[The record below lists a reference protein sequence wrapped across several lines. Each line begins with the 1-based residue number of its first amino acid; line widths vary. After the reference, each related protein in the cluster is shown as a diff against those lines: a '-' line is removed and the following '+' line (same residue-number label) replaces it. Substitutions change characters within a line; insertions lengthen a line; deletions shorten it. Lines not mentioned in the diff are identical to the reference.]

1 MNLNDRRQSE
11 KKEPEQSKK
20 KTEETQ
26 NLNSTSQSS
35 TIISK
40 QKEVIESQQK
50 KIAIQNQMI
59 EDLKKQNQDQA
70 MIIEEKDET
79 IQEQQKE
86 MSESSSIIST
96 LKNELQKKSEQI
108 EKLNSADLILKD
120 NERLKEEIEKS
131 KKSEGRTKRDC
142 EIKLSTYGAELID
155 KKNQAVDLIIHLKE
169 EESVFKEREL
179 NMDNEILIKATELT
193 DVAELEMQ
201 KEYDA
206 KVEKIKQEYDSKK
219 YAIYAVTIG
228 AIIYGFV
235 VTVLKLLSSERM
247 RNDIFV
253 IFKNIYTFFR
263 EAVEAN
269 FYIISDAWSLT
280 NHQDNR
286 AGWITLAVFLIILVI
301 VIQLA
306 IAAVIAGVVLVFIF
320 WAYSDGKFDFP
331 MVITMLVSMILIVWV
346 ADKMAFVS
354 LNLVL
359 VWLLVQLLVIVG
371 REIYENT
378 FNF

>member
-26 NLNSTSQSS
+26 NLNSTSQSL

-40 QKEVIESQQK
+40 QKEVIENQQK
-50 KIAIQNQMI
+50 KIA
-59 EDLKKQNQDQA
+59 EL
-70 MIIEEKDET
+70 
-79 IQEQQKE
+79 
-86 MSESSSIIST
+86 SSIISM
-96 LKNELQKKSEQI
+96 LKSELQQKSELI

-131 KKSEGRTKRDC
+131 KKSEERTKRDC

-306 IAAVIAGVVLVFIF
+306 IAAVVSGAVLVFIF

-346 ADKMAFVS
+346 ADRLTFVGW
-354 LNLVL
+354 NLVV
-359 VWLLVQLLVIVG
+359 VWILFQVSMIMARG
-371 REIYENT
+371 IYEGLLYS
-378 FNF
+378 

>member
-20 KTEETQ
+20 KIEETQ
-26 NLNSTSQSS
+26 NSNSTSQSL

-40 QKEVIESQQK
+40 QKEVIENQQK
-50 KIAIQNQMI
+50 KI
-59 EDLKKQNQDQA
+59 
-70 MIIEEKDET
+70 
-79 IQEQQKE
+79 
-86 MSESSSIIST
+86 SELSSIISM
-96 LKNELQKKSEQI
+96 LKSELQQKSELI

-131 KKSEGRTKRDC
+131 KKSEERTKRDC
-142 EIKLSTYGAELID
+142 EIKLSTYGTELID
-155 KKNQAVDLIIHLKE
+155 NKNQAVNLIIHLRE
-169 EESVFKEREL
+169 EESAFKEREL
-179 NMDNEILIKATELT
+179 NLDNESLIKATELT

-301 VIQLA
+301 VIQLV
-306 IAAVIAGVVLVFIF
+306 IAASVSSAVLMFIF

-346 ADKMAFVS
+346 ADKVTFMS
-354 LNLVL
+354 LNLVII
-359 VWLLVQLLVIVG
+359 WLSMQFIVIVV
-371 REIYENT
+371 RKLVESYHYI
-378 FNF
+378 

>member
-1 MNLNDRRQSE
+1 M
-11 KKEPEQSKK
+11 
-20 KTEETQ
+20 
-26 NLNSTSQSS
+26 
-35 TIISK
+35 
-40 QKEVIESQQK
+40 
-50 KIAIQNQMI
+50 
-59 EDLKKQNQDQA
+59 
-70 MIIEEKDET
+70 
-79 IQEQQKE
+79 
-86 MSESSSIIST
+86 
-96 LKNELQKKSEQI
+96 
-108 EKLNSADLILKD
+108 
-120 NERLKEEIEKS
+120 
-131 KKSEGRTKRDC
+131 
-142 EIKLSTYGAELID
+142 
-155 KKNQAVDLIIHLKE
+155 IIHLKE

-201 KEYDA
+201 KEYDI
-206 KVEKIKQEYDSKK
+206 KVASIKDEYEQKK
-219 YAIYAVTIG
+219 SAIYGVTLA

-235 VTVLKLLSSERM
+235 VTVLKLLSSDRM
-247 RNDIFV
+247 RNDIAV
-253 IFKNIYTFFR
+253 IFNNVYTFFR
-263 EAVEAN
+263 EVVEAN
-269 FYIISDAWSLT
+269 SEIIGDVWSLT

-286 AGWITLAVFLIILVI
+286 ACWILLAVFLIILVI

-306 IAAVIAGVVLVFIF
+306 IAAVVSGAVLVFIF

>member
-20 KTEETQ
+20 KTEETR
-26 NLNSTSQSS
+26 NLNSTSQSL

-40 QKEVIESQQK
+40 QKEVIENQQK
-50 KIAIQNQMI
+50 KIA
-59 EDLKKQNQDQA
+59 EL
-70 MIIEEKDET
+70 
-79 IQEQQKE
+79 
-86 MSESSSIIST
+86 SSIISM
-96 LKNELQKKSEQI
+96 LKSELQQKSELI

-120 NERLKEEIEKS
+120 NERLKEEIGKS
-131 KKSEGRTKRDC
+131 KKSEERTKRDC

-179 NMDNEILIKATELT
+179 NMDNEILIKATELK

-201 KEYDA
+201 KEYDI
-206 KVEKIKQEYDSKK
+206 KVASIKDEYEKKK
-219 YAIYAVTIG
+219 SAIYGVTLA

-235 VTVLKLLSSERM
+235 VTVLKLLSSDRM
-247 RNDIFV
+247 RNDIAV
-253 IFKNIYTFFR
+253 IFKNVYTFFR
-263 EAVEAN
+263 EVVEAN
-269 FYIISDAWSLT
+269 SEIIGDAWSLT

-286 AGWITLAVFLIILVI
+286 ACWIILAVFLIILVI
-301 VIQLA
+301 VIQLT
-306 IAAVIAGVVLVFIF
+306 IAVAVSGAVLVFIF

-346 ADKMAFVS
+346 ADKITFMS
-354 LNLVL
+354 LNLVII
-359 VWLLVQLLVIVG
+359 WLSMQFIVIVV
-371 REIYENT
+371 RKLVESYHYI
-378 FNF
+378 

>member
-20 KTEETQ
+20 KIEETQ
-26 NLNSTSQSS
+26 NSNSTSQSL

-40 QKEVIESQQK
+40 QKEVIENQQK
-50 KIAIQNQMI
+50 KIA
-59 EDLKKQNQDQA
+59 EL
-70 MIIEEKDET
+70 
-79 IQEQQKE
+79 
-86 MSESSSIIST
+86 SSIISM
-96 LKNELQKKSEQI
+96 LKSELQQKSELI

-131 KKSEGRTKRDC
+131 KKSEERTKRDC
-142 EIKLSTYGAELID
+142 EIKLSSYGAELID

-193 DVAELEMQ
+193 DVAELGMQ
-201 KEYDA
+201 KEYDI
-206 KVEKIKQEYDSKK
+206 KVASIKDEYEQKK
-219 YAIYAVTIG
+219 SAIYGVTLA

-235 VTVLKLLSSERM
+235 VTVLKLLSSDRM
-247 RNDIFV
+247 RNDIAV
-253 IFKNIYTFFR
+253 IFNNVYTFFR
-263 EAVEAN
+263 EVVEAN
-269 FYIISDAWSLT
+269 SEIIGDAWSLT

-286 AGWITLAVFLIILVI
+286 ACWILLAVFLIILVI

-306 IAAVIAGVVLVFIF
+306 IAAVVSGAVLVFIF

-346 ADKMAFVS
+346 ADRLTFVGW
-354 LNLVL
+354 NLVV
-359 VWLLVQLLVIVG
+359 VWILFQVSMIMARG
-371 REIYENT
+371 IYEGLLYS
-378 FNF
+378 

>member
-26 NLNSTSQSS
+26 NLNSTSQSL

-40 QKEVIESQQK
+40 QKEVIENQQK
-50 KIAIQNQMI
+50 KIA
-59 EDLKKQNQDQA
+59 EL
-70 MIIEEKDET
+70 
-79 IQEQQKE
+79 
-86 MSESSSIIST
+86 SSIISM
-96 LKNELQKKSEQI
+96 LKSELQQKSELI

-131 KKSEGRTKRDC
+131 KKSEERTKRDC

-201 KEYDA
+201 KEYDI
-206 KVEKIKQEYDSKK
+206 KVASIKDEYEKKK
-219 YAIYAVTIG
+219 SAIYGVTLA

-235 VTVLKLLSSERM
+235 VTVLKLLSSDRM
-247 RNDIFV
+247 RNDIAV
-253 IFKNIYTFFR
+253 IFNNVYTFFR
-263 EAVEAN
+263 EVVEAN
-269 FYIISDAWSLT
+269 SEIIGDAWSLT

-286 AGWITLAVFLIILVI
+286 AGWIALAVFLIILVI

-306 IAAVIAGVVLVFIF
+306 IAAVVSGAVLVFIF

-346 ADKMAFVS
+346 ADKITFMS
-354 LNLVL
+354 LNLVII
-359 VWLLVQLLVIVG
+359 WMSMQFIVIVV
-371 REIYENT
+371 RKLVESYHYI
-378 FNF
+378 

>member
-1 MNLNDRRQSE
+1 
-11 KKEPEQSKK
+11 
-20 KTEETQ
+20 
-26 NLNSTSQSS
+26 
-35 TIISK
+35 
-40 QKEVIESQQK
+40 
-50 KIAIQNQMI
+50 
-59 EDLKKQNQDQA
+59 
-70 MIIEEKDET
+70 
-79 IQEQQKE
+79 
-86 MSESSSIIST
+86 
-96 LKNELQKKSEQI
+96 
-108 EKLNSADLILKD
+108 
-120 NERLKEEIEKS
+120 
-131 KKSEGRTKRDC
+131 
-142 EIKLSTYGAELID
+142 
-155 KKNQAVDLIIHLKE
+155 
-169 EESVFKEREL
+169 
-179 NMDNEILIKATELT
+179 
-193 DVAELEMQ
+193 MQ

-235 VTVLKLLSSERM
+235 VTVLKLLSSKRM

-306 IAAVIAGVVLVFIF
+306 IAAVIAGAVLVFIF
-320 WAYSDGKFDFP
+320 WAHSDGKFDFP

-346 ADKMAFVS
+346 ADILTFIGW
-354 LNLVL
+354 NLVIM
-359 VWLLVQLLVIVG
+359 WLIIQFTVIVV
-371 REIYENT
+371 RTLIENI
-378 FNF
+378 

>member
-20 KTEETQ
+20 KAEETK

-169 EESVFKEREL
+169 EESAFKEREL

-247 RNDIFV
+247 RNDLFV

-306 IAAVIAGVVLVFIF
+306 IAAVVSGAVLVFIF

-346 ADKMAFVS
+346 ADKMTFVS

-359 VWLLVQLLVIVG
+359 VWLLVQFFVIVG
-371 REIYENT
+371 RGIFENIS
-378 FNF
+378 

>member
-26 NLNSTSQSS
+26 NLNSTSQSL

-40 QKEVIESQQK
+40 QKEVIENQQK
-50 KIAIQNQMI
+50 KIA
-59 EDLKKQNQDQA
+59 EL
-70 MIIEEKDET
+70 
-79 IQEQQKE
+79 
-86 MSESSSIIST
+86 SSIISM
-96 LKNELQKKSEQI
+96 LKSELQQKSELI

-131 KKSEGRTKRDC
+131 KKSEERTKRDC

-306 IAAVIAGVVLVFIF
+306 IAVAVSGAFLVFIL

-346 ADKMAFVS
+346 ADRLTFVGW
-354 LNLVL
+354 NLVV
-359 VWLLVQLLVIVG
+359 VWILFQVSMIMARG
-371 REIYENT
+371 IYEGLLYS
-378 FNF
+378 